1 VIQFIAD
8 YGLFLAKVLTV
19 VVGILLVI
27 GGALA
32 LAVRSRRSEDG
43 HLAVRKLNE
52 RFDAMRDALR
62 EATLDPKALKRLQ
75 REESKA
81 RKKDQRNAATGRSR
95 VFVLDFDGDVRAQA
109 VAALREEV
117 SAILTQAAA
126 GDRVLLRLESP
137 GGTVHGYGLAAA
149 QLERLRDRGLELVVA
164 VDKVA
169 ASGGYMMACVGSQL
183 IAAPFAILGSIGVV
197 AQVPNF
203 HRLLRRHDID
213 YELLTAGRYKRTL
226 TVFGRNTEEGRR
238 KFAEEL
244 EETHA
249 LFRDYVA
256 RWRPSMNMD
265 VLATGETWHGAQAL
279 PLGLIDAIGT
289 SDQWLQDAAAT
300 ADLLSLRYVERKTI
314 AKRLGVAVEEAVF
327 RGVGR
332 ALERLD
338 GPGERMR

>member
-1 VIQFIAD
+1 MLHFIAD

-19 VVGILLVI
+19 ALGILLVA
-27 GGALA
+27 GGLMALA
-32 LAVRSRRSEDG
+32 ARSRRPDEG
-43 HLAVRKLNE
+43 HIEVRKLNE
-52 RFDAMRDALR
+52 RFEAMRDALR
-62 EATLDPKALKRLQ
+62 EATLDTKALKRLH
-75 REESKA
+75 REERKA
-81 RKKDQRNAATGRSR
+81 KKKESRPAAGDRPR
-95 VFVLDFDGDVRAQA
+95 VFVLDFEGDVRAQA

-117 SAILTQAAA
+117 SAILTSAAT
-126 GDRVLLRLESP
+126 GDRVLLRLESA

-149 QLERLRDRGLELVVA
+149 QLERLRARGLELVIA

-169 ASGGYMMACVGSQL
+169 ASGGYMMACVASRL

-226 TVFGRNTEEGRR
+226 TVFGRNTEEGRQ

-244 EETHA
+244 EETHT
-249 LFRDYVA
+249 LFRDYVS
-256 RWRPSMNMD
+256 RWRPAMD
-265 VLATGETWHGAQAL
+265 MQLLATGETWHGTQAL
-279 PLGLIDAIGT
+279 PLGLVDGIGT
-289 SDQWLQDAAAT
+289 SDQWLQEAADT
-300 ADLLSLRYVERKTI
+300 ADLLALRFVERKTL
-314 AKRLGVAVEEAVF
+314 ARRLGVAVEEALA

-338 GPGERMR
+338 DPGERLR